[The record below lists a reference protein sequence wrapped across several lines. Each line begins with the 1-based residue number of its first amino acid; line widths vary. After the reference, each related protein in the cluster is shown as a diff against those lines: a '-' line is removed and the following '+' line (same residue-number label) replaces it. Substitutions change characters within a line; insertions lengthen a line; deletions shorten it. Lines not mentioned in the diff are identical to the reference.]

1 MDETEPSLA
10 SCGQDGSVKLWSMDA
25 EEPLA
30 DIEGHSDRV
39 SRSGHKYILIHSN
52 SAFYGRVKKTQ
63 IGCEK
68 VNRKKWHWLSDLCVS
83 RLAYHPSGR
92 FLGTCVYDNSW
103 RLWDLEQLTEVLHQ
117 EGHSKPVHCLAFQS
131 GN

>member
-39 SRSGHKYILIHSN
+39 SRSGHKYILIQLYWV
-52 SAFYGRVKKTQ
+52 AKKDT
-63 IGCEK
+63 IGCENAK
-68 VNRKKWHWLSDLCVS
+68 RKM
-83 RLAYHPSGR
+83 A
-92 FLGTCVYDNSW
+92 
-103 RLWDLEQLTEVLHQ
+103 
-117 EGHSKPVHCLAFQS
+117 
-131 GN
+131 

>member
-39 SRSGHKYILIHSN
+39 SRSGHKCILIQLFWVALVVNMQKENGAQVIRSLLFQTGLP
-52 SAFYGRVKKTQ
+52 SLR
-63 IGCEK
+63 K
-68 VNRKKWHWLSDLCVS
+68 VFGDL
-83 RLAYHPSGR
+83 RLRQLLAALGSGAADGSPPSGGPLKTSSLPCIPIR
-92 FLGTCVYDNSW
+92 
-103 RLWDLEQLTEVLHQ
+103 
-117 EGHSKPVHCLAFQS
+117 
-131 GN
+131 